1 VGGSCLRSVLVV
13 VLLVLSVLLLLPPT
27 PRAQV
32 GGAPVLYI
40 APLRTRPTNSSFS
53 VDLRLNLTTT
63 DTISNWE
70 ISLNYSSQV
79 LTATGITLG
88 NLFPV
93 SSVFEPIHCVNGV
106 GSGCGA
112 FDGPGVVHSAV
123 LFRGG
128 NVSGSF
134 YNRTLFSIQFSPTG
148 NPYGSSLLHI
158 FNDSLG
164 SPGRSY
170 ISPYPILHLS
180 EDGIFANHGVAAFF
194 NVIGPAVLLVHQPV
208 YFDASG
214 SLSVN
219 GASITKYSW
228 SFGDGSSGLG
238 VNPVH
243 TYNVT
248 REYVVVLNVT
258 SSDGIVGSIRKTVNI
273 VSALG
278 GLVLLVKDLAGN
290 NIPYDVS
297 VVLLNSSVVVVRE
310 TKSSS
315 VSRLNFSNL
324 APGTYSVD
332 FSGSSVVSYSKQETV
347 TPGWT
352 TNDTVYLTV
361 VPPSNPPD
369 LRLFIVLAAVGAG
382 LAIGMVGLFRRRRA
396 MRMGKARPLPRAQKT
411 SKSR

>member
-1 VGGSCLRSVLVV
+1 MRRAFIA
-13 VLLVLSVLLLLPPT
+13 VLLVLSLLILLPPT
-27 PRAQV
+27 PNAQA
-32 GGAPVLYI
+32 GGAPVLYV
-40 APLRTRPTNSSFS
+40 APLQTKTNSTSFS

-70 ISLNYSSQV
+70 ISLNYNSQV

-88 NLFPV
+88 NLFPPG
-93 SSVFEPIHCVNGV
+93 SVFEPIHCIDG
-106 GSGCGA
+106 GGTGCGA

-134 YNRTLFSIQFSPTG
+134 YNQTLFSVQFSPTG
-148 NPYGSSLLHI
+148 SPYGSSLLHI

-180 EDGIFANHGVAAFF
+180 EDGIFANHGIAAFF
-194 NVIGPAVLLVHQPV
+194 NVAGPAVLLVHQPV

-214 SLSVN
+214 SFSVN
-219 GASITKYSW
+219 GASIALYSW
-228 SFGDGSSGLG
+228 SFGDGSSGSG
-238 VNPVH
+238 VNLVH
-243 TYNVT
+243 TYSST
-248 REYVVVLNVT
+248 GEYVVVLNVT
-258 SSDGIVGSIRKTVNI
+258 RSDGMVGSIRKTVSI

-278 GLVLLVKDLAGN
+278 GLALLVKDLAGN

-297 VVLLNSSVVVVRE
+297 IVLLNSSVVVARV

-315 VSRLNFSNL
+315 VSRLSFSNL
-324 APGTYSVD
+324 APGTYTVD

-361 VPPSNPPD
+361 VPISNPPD
-369 LRLFIVLAAVGAG
+369 LRLYIVLAAVGAG
-382 LAIGMVGLFRRRRA
+382 LAIGFVGLFRRRRA
-396 MRMGKARPLPRAQKT
+396 LRMGKARPSPRAQKT